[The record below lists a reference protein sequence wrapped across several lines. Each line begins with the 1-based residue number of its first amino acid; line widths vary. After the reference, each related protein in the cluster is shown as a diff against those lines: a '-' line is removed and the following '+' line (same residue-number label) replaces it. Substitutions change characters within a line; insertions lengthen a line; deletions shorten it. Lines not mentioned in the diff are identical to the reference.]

1 MSGSVSSANRMSS
14 IRRKRQNVTKAIE
27 NSDKNGGFREQYQKW
42 RRLRTH
48 RGFLFCFLF
57 FVFLF
62 FHSSVNAAL
71 AIWDR
76 SWLPGSRLSRKS
88 LPFSTRNQ
96 GA

>member
-48 RGFLFCFLF
+48 RGFFFFLF
-57 FVFLF
+57 FFLF
-62 FHSSVNAAL
+62 FHSSVNAAFNS
-71 AIWDR
+71 DM
-76 SWLPGSRLSRKS
+76 GSILVARK
-88 LPFSTRNQ
+88 PVVT
-96 GA
+96 